1 MVSFNM
7 SFWQVSTLE
16 NGLKVVSL
24 ETYSPK
30 SRVGLF
36 INAASRHESSST
48 LGITHLLR
56 NAAFLV
62 GGFGFH
68 MLQMYCSV

>member
-1 MVSFNM
+1 MIV

-62 GGFGFH
+62 GGCGFH
-68 MLQMYCSV
+68 KLKMYCFV